1 MDDRAAD
8 GTGTEL
14 SSSARPS
21 SFEGDL
27 IEGLLG
33 DLDAILDAWF
43 LAEVQ
48 PALDEALRA
57 RDEFAGRAA

>member
-1 MDDRAAD
+1 MHDSAAD
-8 GTGTEL
+8 GTEL
-14 SSSARPS
+14 SSSAGPS
-21 SFEGDL
+21 SIESDL
-27 IEGLLG
+27 LEGLLG